1 MRDLNSQKS
10 LVSNTVFVDAK
21 ANHVYW
27 KKEVCCVGTI
37 CIKMILLLETLL
49 VRTNRDTRRGIE
61 GIYRLTLYV
70 VPQAI
75 TLETYSNKGWKTQ
88 EVGLY
93 MYDTCYLRLTKLFDI
108 IIFNEDRGLVV
119 ILSR

>member
-1 MRDLNSQKS
+1 
-10 LVSNTVFVDAK
+10 
-21 ANHVYW
+21 
-27 KKEVCCVGTI
+27 
-37 CIKMILLLETLL
+37 MILLLETLL